1 MDLLL
6 HAEISYITKEQ
17 IANLLHKADGKVAI
31 LAAGLQSMELSND
44 LRGALLEIITA

>member
-1 MDLLL
+1 MKKV
-6 HAEISYITKEQ
+6 TKEQ

-31 LAAGLQSMELSND
+31 LAAELQSMELSND